1 MTSLLHVAFVHD
13 ALPSYR
19 RPLFNLVAQRHRV
32 TFFFTNVKEA
42 PLAERYVSVR
52 GYRLPE
58 MSDYVVAPSLLRE
71 LREVHRRDP
80 FDVVVLPD
88 LGSFSCEIGYLFAR
102 LARLPYVLWS
112 GEWMAVRHPR
122 RWLMAPLER
131 SITQGAAACL
141 AYGSRTKG
149 RLKQLGASEGRIRAT
164 GNASD
169 YWFSPPAVE
178 DLAKTRQDWSIGNRR
193 VILFLGRLL
202 EFKAPDVL
210 LEAFARVDRSGNAY
224 LVMAGQGPL
233 LGTLQGRARRR
244 RLTNVHFTAR
254 AVNGNQEKDLLYG
267 LASAFVLPSR
277 RWRTVEPWGLVL
289 NEAASACLPIVATEW
304 VGAVGDLI
312 RDGETGYVV
321 PGDEP
326 GALAE
331 AILDI
336 LQRPEQARERGLR
349 AREVASQFT
358 LDRMAGAMDW
368 AIQAAADARA

>member
-1 MTSLLHVAFVHD
+1 MTSPLHVAFVHD
-13 ALPSYR
+13 ALPPYR

-32 TFFFTNVKEA
+32 TFFFTNVKDGS
-42 PLAERYVSVR
+42 LAGRCVSVR
-52 GYRLPE
+52 GYRLPQ
-58 MSDYVVAPSLLRE
+58 MSDYVVAPTLFRE
-71 LREVHRRDP
+71 LKEFHRRDP
-80 FDVVVLPD
+80 FDVVILPD
-88 LGSFSCEIGYLFAR
+88 LGNFSCQIGYFFAR
-102 LARLPYVLWS
+102 LSNLPYALWS
-112 GEWMAVRHPR
+112 GEWLAVGHPR

-131 SITQGAAACL
+131 SIVQSAAACL
-141 AYGSRTKG
+141 AYGSRAKR
-149 RLKQLGASEGRIRAT
+149 RLRQLGASEERIRAS

-169 YWFSPPAVE
+169 YRFSPPAVD
-178 DLAKTRQDWSIGNRR
+178 DLAEIRQEWSIGDRR

-210 LEAFARVDRSGNAY
+210 LEAFVRMGRSGNAY

-233 LGTLQGRARRR
+233 LGSLQGRARQR
-244 RLTNVHFTAR
+244 RLTNVHFTGQV
-254 AVNGNQEKDLLYG
+254 VNGDQEKNLLYG

-289 NEAASACLPIVATEW
+289 NEAASARLPIVATEW

-312 RDGETGYVV
+312 RDGETGYVI

-326 GALAE
+326 GTLAE

-336 LQRPEQARERGLR
+336 LQRPEQAKERGLR

-358 LDRMAGAMDW
+358 IERMAGAIDW
-368 AIQAAADARA
+368 AIQTAADARP